1 MGIPSVNLRSP
12 SLLTPRQSLPTPPLS
27 GGDFQA
33 AVSAANTAAAAA
45 LFALDA
51 FQSAPLAPMSPP
63 VAPMGPMAPPAAPMA
78 PMGPMAPAAP
88 AIPTQAEVRQRY
100 PGLKFIPKGKT
111 GAGLVN
117 GLIPPEQV
125 DWQQGINLGKVRGK
139 PVMVSPANLEKAA
152 AKLQD
157 KIARGKVK
165 PGKMPG
171 VELKSVRVSDSKKVN
186 FKLFADG
193 TVGVQSEN
201 KPKGGLF
208 KKILGAVAPVAAAFI
223 PVVGPFISAGLSVY
237 NGVKAVKNKDYLGAI
252 TSFAG
257 GIGGGAAALGLKTV
271 AKGAELVGRGAQAV
285 QTGINAVKA
294 KDLPGFLQAG
304 AGFLGT
310 AAGAVGGRFQGWADN
325 LNQWSMRLEQGAQ
338 VARLAQNPQALP
350 QLLLGEAIDRLTP
363 RTPEYERRPGG

>member
-12 SLLTPRQSLPTPPLS
+12 SLFTPRQSLLTPPQR
-27 GGDFQA
+27 GGDFPEA
-33 AVSAANTAAAAA
+33 GPSANTAAAAI

-51 FQSAPLAPMSPP
+51 FQGAPLAPT
-63 VAPMGPMAPPAAPMA
+63 APAVPMTPAAPMA
-78 PMGPMAPAAP
+78 PAAPMDPMAQ

-294 KDLPGFLQAG
+294 RDLPGFLQAG

-310 AAGAVGGRFQGWADN
+310 AAGAVGGRFQGWSDN
-325 LNQWSMRLEQGAQ
+325 LNQWSMRLEQGAR
-338 VARLAQNPQALP
+338 VARIAQNPQAL
-350 QLLLGEAIDRLTP
+350 LGEALDVLTP

>member
-1 MGIPSVNLRSP
+1 MGINGVNIR
-12 SLLTPRQSLPTPPLS
+12 
-27 GGDFQA
+27 
-33 AVSAANTAAAAA
+33 SAASANPRLEMSTSPQRGSAQGAQRLANKAAMN
-45 LFALDA
+45 LFRADA
-51 FQSAPLAPMSPP
+51 FQGGPVGPRAQAALATT
-63 VAPMGPMAPPAAPMA
+63 AQAAPTTA
-78 PMGPMAPAAP
+78 AQAAPATTAALTAP
-88 AIPTQAEVRQRY
+88 AIPTQAEVRQNY
-100 PGLKFIPKGKT
+100 PGLKYIPKGKT

-117 GLIPPEQV
+117 GVITPDQV
-125 DWQQGINLGKVRGK
+125 DWQQGIDLGKVRGK
-139 PVMVSPANLEKAA
+139 RVEVTPAHLERAA
-152 AKLQD
+152 ARLQE
-157 KIARGKVK
+157 KIASGKVK
-165 PGKMPG
+165 PGKMPS
-171 VELKSVRVSDSKKVN
+171 VELRSVRLSSSKKVN
-186 FKLFADG
+186 FKLYADG

-237 NGVKAVKNKDYLGAI
+237 NGVKAIKNKDYLGAI

-310 AAGAVGGRFQGWADN
+310 AAGAVGGKFQGWSDN
-325 LNQWSMRLEQGAQ
+325 LNQWSQRLQQGAQ
-338 VARLAQNPQALP
+338 LARLAQNPKAIP
-350 QLLLGEAIDRLTP
+350 EALLGEAIDRLTP
-363 RTPEYERRPGG
+363 QTPEFERRPVG